1 MKHMRGTNMLVL
13 VLLGVSTSAVA
24 QQPIRQQRPDAAIH
38 RQIATR
44 AEAISTSLIGVRRDL
59 HRHPELSGREQL
71 TAERI
76 KNYLTNLG
84 LEVESGLGGDGVV
97 GILRGGKAGP
107 IIAWRAD
114 IDANADSSADGVEF
128 RSENPGMKH
137 SCGHDVH
144 TAIGLGI
151 ADVLSSVRAQL
162 AGTVLFVFQPAE
174 ENLTGARAMLDAGIL
189 KGRKPDAMFALHI
202 VPLPSGV
209 VAVKPME
216 MYAYRMRITIE
227 LKDVASQDEVAKIC
241 AGLLKEANI
250 PHGTNVLGLPLLEG
264 ENSVFNPHGIFA
276 NYVAFA
282 GAPRFKRLNDSV
294 SVVENL
300 AFATSDSITRAA
312 VAGLKEKLSSSQLK
326 DKLLTVSY
334 APLHPTVTNDPELTS
349 ASLRILQETAG
360 TERIAPLYGV
370 IPRFNDDFFFFQ
382 RETKTVYFLLGGSDF
397 QKGIVSMPHTPTFA
411 VDESCIG
418 RGVSTFAS
426 LLFEIAR
433 R

>member
-1 MKHMRGTNMLVL
+1 MNYIRGRKILVL
-13 VLLGVSTSAVA
+13 VLLGVITLVVA

-44 AEAISTSLIGVRRDL
+44 AETISPSLIEVRRNL

-84 LEVESGLGGDGVV
+84 LEVESGLGGHGVL

-114 IDANADSSADGVEF
+114 IDAIQDTSSDGVEF
-128 RSENPGMKH
+128 KSENLGVKH

-151 ADVLSSVRAQL
+151 ADVLSSVRTQL
-162 AGTVLFVFQPAE
+162 TGTVLFVFQPAE
-174 ENLTGARAMLDAGIL
+174 ENLTGARAMLDAGIF

-202 VPLPSGV
+202 APLPSGV

-216 MYAYRMRITIE
+216 MYAYRMRIGIE
-227 LKDVASQDEVAKIC
+227 LKDVASQDEVVKTC
-241 AGLLKEANI
+241 AGLFKEANI
-250 PHGTNVLGLPLLEG
+250 PHGSNVLSLPLLEG
-264 ENSVFNPHGIFA
+264 ENSIFNPHGIFA
-276 NYVAFA
+276 NYVAVA
-282 GAPRFKRLNDSV
+282 GAPRFRRLNDSV
-294 SVVENL
+294 SVVESL

-349 ASLRILQETAG
+349 ASLRILQEIAG
-360 TERIAPLYGV
+360 TERITPLYGI
-370 IPRFNDDFFFFQ
+370 IPRFNDDFLFFQ
-382 RETKTVYFLLGGSDF
+382 RESKTVYFLLGGSDF
-397 QKGIVSMPHTPTFA
+397 QKGIVSMPHTSTFA
-411 VDESCIG
+411 VDESCIS
-418 RGVSTFAS
+418 RGVSMFAS